1 MWEMVFGWTDTAEI
15 QFTNIVLKI
24 HVWRRLNVS
33 SIHLRCPIKCQW
45 CTASPDF
52 RPLPCCCTTA
62 FWRLHTLHVSG
73 DEDRSTNSQVC
84 ESKLAEDCLICC
96 NGQCTFCL
104 WELLYAKWAF
114 WWPENRIWDSGTDW
128 CLAIWDNDCV
138 FLGRVFM
145 QAIRSGR
152 QCLPPSL
159 HKRNF
164 FSLPNVVPD
173 IFDSRK
179 IYSERKLLKYIME
192 WTTFS
197 KFFHAVHYLL
207 ILWLQ
212 LFPSSSIRRGF
223 KCNGLPP
230 IYTILYSFQSI
241 FVQIC
246 DFCHCTRPCGYG
258 GRTRSWI

>member
-1 MWEMVFGWTDTAEI
+1 MLQWAVCLLPLRILVCKLGILMTW
-15 QFTNIVLKI
+15 K
-24 HVWRRLNVS
+24 S
-33 SIHLRCPIKCQW
+33 HLRLRYLLVPGKMGQ
-45 CTASPDF
+45 
-52 RPLPCCCTTA
+52 
-62 FWRLHTLHVSG
+62 RL
-73 DEDRSTNSQVC
+73 
-84 ESKLAEDCLICC
+84 
-96 NGQCTFCL
+96 F
-104 WELLYAKWAF
+104 F
-114 WWPENRIWDSGTDW
+114 M
-128 CLAIWDNDCV
+128 
-138 FLGRVFM
+138 GRVFM

-152 QCLPPSL
+152 QWLPPSF

-212 LFPSSSIRRGF
+212 LFPSSSIRGGF

-241 FVQIC
+241 FIQIC

-258 GRTRSWI
+258 GRTRSRI